1 MRTLE
6 LSQKRRER
14 NLLPARVSV
23 HQRNNCFQ
31 ENLTNCKSE
40 EIKRLLCCFYSCP
53 VDVFIK
59 CFSFYSQQSITHLF
73 KCIK

>member
-40 EIKRLLCCFYSCP
+40 EIKCLLCCLQLSCQCIYK
-53 VDVFIK
+53 VFIHNNQLLI
-59 CFSFYSQQSITHLF
+59 Y
-73 KCIK
+73 